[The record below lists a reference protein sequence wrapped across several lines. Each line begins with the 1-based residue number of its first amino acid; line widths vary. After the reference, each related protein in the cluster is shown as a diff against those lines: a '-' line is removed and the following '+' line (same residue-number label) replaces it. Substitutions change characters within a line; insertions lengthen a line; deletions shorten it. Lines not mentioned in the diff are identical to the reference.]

1 MTIPSEH
8 VACVRM
14 HIKIIKK
21 IVKAYPIRKEPQ
33 VLATNAGTTTYLLP
47 PILVPGQPF
56 GLLSQIH
63 IMISVHFSLS
73 HSVHIQ
79 RCFYVFSPRMTDDYR
94 FEILE
99 KGDDHDVGGDTDV
112 DRRRN
117 FWSGVRSQTQPLF
130 PSSPLS
136 PSCLKGCFS
145 PLIGSM
151 WWPL

>member
-1 MTIPSEH
+1 MCQNAH
-8 VACVRM
+8 
-14 HIKIIKK
+14 KNYKK

-33 VLATNAGTTTYLLP
+33 VLATNAGTTTYCYHLYWYQDL
-47 PILVPGQPF
+47 IN

-63 IMISVHFSLS
+63 IISVHFSLS

-79 RCFYVFSPRMTDDYR
+79 RCFYAFSPRMTDDYR
-94 FEILE
+94 FAILE

-130 PSSPLS
+130 PSCLFLPLA
-136 PSCLKGCFS
+136 
-145 PLIGSM
+145 
-151 WWPL
+151 

>member
-21 IVKAYPIRKEPQ
+21 FVNKAYPIRKEPQ
-33 VLATNAGTTTYLLP
+33 VLATNAGTTTYCYHLYWYQDLKN
-47 PILVPGQPF
+47 

-63 IMISVHFSLS
+63 IIISVHFSLS

-94 FEILE
+94 FAILE

-130 PSSPLS
+130 PSRLFLPLA
-136 PSCLKGCFS
+136 
-145 PLIGSM
+145 
-151 WWPL
+151 